1 MGALPYYRGMAPE
14 KPKRKRRRK
23 AAPRSGTDPLRVA
36 LGKVLGRWRRRHKE
50 KLSQRQ
56 LAEKVGLS
64 VGVLGDL
71 ERGAR
76 PIRGRELIRI
86 CHALEIPYSAVLE
99 EIRAAQ
105 TEALRP
111 LDEEIR
117 RERGESVPEA
127 EPALAAGP
135 TSFVWEAGKQ
145 GLVFWGIA
153 GDALSMMRAMN
164 RFLVQNVPIAGSPEG
179 SDPEEPPSR

>member
-1 MGALPYYRGMAPE
+1 MG
-14 KPKRKRRRK
+14 
-23 AAPRSGTDPLRVA
+23 S
-36 LGKVLGRWRRRHKE
+36 WRRRHKE
-50 KLSQRQ
+50 KLSQKQ
-56 LAEKVGLS
+56 LAQRAGLS
-64 VGVLGDL
+64 VGVLGEI

-86 CHALEIPYSAVLE
+86 CHALEIPFSAVLE

-117 RERGESVPEA
+117 RERGESVPKA
-127 EPALAAGP
+127 EPALAADP
-135 TSFVWEAGKQ
+135 SSFVWQAGKQ

-153 GDALSMMRAMN
+153 GDALSMMQAMN
-164 RFLVQNVPIAGSPEG
+164 RFLVQNVPVAGSAEG
-179 SDPEEPPSR
+179 SEPEEPPSR